1 MSSISWLNDGKQFMS
16 SHNNGSLIVWG
27 AKGDTKP
34 ISIIH
39 PHSKFIILS
48 ISISI
53 IYYLCHYCV

>member
-39 PHSKFIILS
+39 PHSKFIHIVNLE
-48 ISISI
+48 
-53 IYYLCHYCV
+53 IYEEI